1 MVSLWAFYHLP
12 VNSGYRETDLRS
24 LIELKDALW
33 LQRQLRP
40 TGTNSGKS
48 NHGFALSIYLLAMY
62 KKEKENRRNQLKIRQ
77 NLF

>member
-1 MVSLWAFYHLP
+1 MRCGYKD
-12 VNSGYRETDLRS
+12 NSV
-24 LIELKDALW
+24 
-33 LQRQLRP
+33 RP